1 MVLCLFLK
9 GGDSVAHVLFAV
21 FAVVPGCW
29 CADEEVS

>member
-1 MVLCLFLK
+1 MVLCLFLQ
-9 GGDSVAHVLFAV
+9 GGDSVAHVL